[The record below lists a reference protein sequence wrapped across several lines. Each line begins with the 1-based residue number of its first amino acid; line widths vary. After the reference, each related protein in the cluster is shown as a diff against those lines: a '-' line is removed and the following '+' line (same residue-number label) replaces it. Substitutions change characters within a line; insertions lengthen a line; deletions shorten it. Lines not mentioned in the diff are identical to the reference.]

1 MGLAIDNFRLW
12 LITLL
17 TSFTGYLMVEFT
29 IDVSP
34 AIVISRDIGF
44 SVIIDESVNIRI
56 RGDPEIFIYP
66 VFMPNREIQM
76 EVLGQAVRQN
86 KFRCHLKLFRV
97 NIKSEIWMEQSEVY
111 PHFKLLD
118 IFNVAALVDA
128 YNAEPFGD

>member
-1 MGLAIDNFRLW
+1 MGLAIDYFRLW

-44 SVIIDESVNIRI
+44 AVIIDESVNIRI
-56 RGDPEIFIYP
+56 RGYPEIFVYP
-66 VFMPNREIQM
+66 VFMPNRKIQM
-76 EVLGQAVRQN
+76 EVVGQAVRQN
-86 KFRCHLKLFRV
+86 KFRCYLKLFRV
-97 NIKSEIWMEQSEVY
+97 DVKSEIWMEQSEVY

-118 IFNVAALVDA
+118 IFNISALVDA
-128 YNAEPFGD
+128 YNAEAFGD